1 MARAL
6 ALIGLMSAC
15 LPSANQPGS
24 DRELFDKA
32 VAAFREGV
40 VLASQPAKARMQFR
54 AAALQYEA
62 LHARGFENTALY
74 RNQGDAYLLAGELPR
89 AILAYRRGLRLSP
102 GDESLQA
109 HLESARGQVR
119 DAAREFGRPPDVGVR
134 FYLSPAA
141 TMIFGV
147 LFCSGC
153 WVTLAAWWISRR
165 TWLLG
170 VVVLAGALSA
180 ASFGRFVLEQ
190 RHRLDDA
197 NHPLVVIAK
206 DLVELRS
213 GNGNAYP
220 PRYRVEVEARDG
232 SSLFVRTLGLA
243 AD

>member
-1 MARAL
+1 MPAASRTRHSIETRATL
-6 ALIGLMSAC
+6 TYSR
-15 LPSANQPGS
+15 ANFHERYWRIAEGS
-24 DRELFDKA
+24 DSLPATR
-32 VAAFREGV
+32 AFRRTSKV
-40 VLASQPAKARMQFR
+40 
-54 AAALQYEA
+54 
-62 LHARGFENTALY
+62 
-74 RNQGDAYLLAGELPR
+74 
-89 AILAYRRGLRLSP
+89 
-102 GDESLQA
+102 
-109 HLESARGQVR
+109 RGQVR

-220 PRYRVEVEARDG
+220 PRYEWRLRRGMEVRCLYERSGWLQIELNGGQVGWIPARPRCWMCRKAPLSKPSTRAG
-232 SSLFVRTLGLA
+232 TVSAGPSKALTPPESPVF
-243 AD
+243 